1 MIRPTTW
8 NNLGHMLFVDQPFG
22 VGFSVTNDPV
32 GVSSTE
38 EAA

>member
-1 MIRPTTW
+1 
-8 NNLGHMLFVDQPFG
+8 MLFVDQPFG

-32 GVSSTE
+32 GTSSTE